1 MYATPAAQRRNCA
14 AKHAVNT
21 NFLLVAAQ
29 WHRTGTRKRRFTAAF
44 LAGAGASLALA
55 PFHFIPVLFVSFTM
69 LTWLLDGVRPAT
81 GWRGLRAAA
90 AIGWWFGFGFFLSG
104 LYWVGFAL
112 TVDAESFG
120 QFIPVAVLAL
130 PAGLALF
137 CAMAT
142 SLASLGWSAGPAR
155 ILVLAL
161 GWSLAE
167 WLRGHIFTGFPWN
180 LIGYA
185 WSADFAPLLAVMQS
199 VSLIGIYG
207 LGLIT
212 IVLAALPALLAD
224 GGLRTP
230 PVCFALG
237 GGALLLLCM
246 MAFGF
251 VRLGQTMPGDVAG
264 VRLRI
269 IQPNIAQAAKW
280 QPEQRATIFR
290 TLIDLSMTPSA
301 LAPTHV
307 IWPEAAT
314 PFFLLQSEQAL
325 AQMARLVPATGAV
338 ITGAPR
344 LGAPESVSEAPVYNS
359 VVAVGGDGNISAI
372 YDKAHLVP
380 FGEYLP
386 FPGVFAAVGLKKLT
400 VDLGSFASGPGPKT
414 LTAPGIPPF
423 SPLICYEV
431 IFPGAVVD
439 ASTRPGWLLN
449 VTNDAWF
456 GDTSGPQQHLAQARA
471 RAVEQGLPLIRAANT
486 GISGV
491 FDAYGRSKAQLA
503 LNHQGI
509 IDSGLP
515 SALPPTLYARW
526 GDYIYAGLLLLIQ
539 VLFLALRKKIH

>member
-1 MYATPAAQRRNCA
+1 MTTDRLASIAGWLGAGP
-14 AKHAVNT
+14 
-21 NFLLVAAQ
+21 
-29 WHRTGTRKRRFTAAF
+29 RKRAFITAF
-44 LAGAGASLALA
+44 LAGAVTSLALA
-55 PFHFIPVLFVSFTM
+55 PFHFVPILLVSFTL
-69 LTWLLDGVRPAT
+69 LTWLLDGVCAIA

-120 QFIPVAVLAL
+120 HFIPVAVLAL
-130 PAGLALF
+130 PAGLAVF

-142 SLASLGWSAGPAR
+142 ILARLGWRPAR
-155 ILVLAL
+155 PERILLLAL
-161 GWSLAE
+161 CWSVFE

-180 LIGYA
+180 LIGYVWA
-185 WSADFAPLLAVMQS
+185 ADFAPLLAVMQS
-199 VSLIGIYG
+199 ASIIGVYG

-212 IVLAALPALLAD
+212 VALAALPAVLTD
-224 GGLRTP
+224 GKLRTC
-230 PVCFALG
+230 PVVIPLVCGMVLVLGMAGYGFA
-237 GGALLLLCM
+237 
-246 MAFGF
+246 
-251 VRLGQTMPGDVAG
+251 RLGQAGPGDVAG

-269 IQPNIAQAAKW
+269 VQPNIAQAAKW
-280 QPEQRATIFR
+280 QPEQRAAIFH
-290 TLIDLSMTPSA
+290 TLIDLSATPSDR
-301 LAPTHV
+301 LPTHV

-314 PFFLLQSEQAL
+314 PFFLLQSEAAL
-325 AQMARLVPATGAV
+325 AQISRLVPATGAV

-344 LGAPESVSEAPVYNS
+344 MGAATSTDANPIYNS
-359 VVAVGGDGNISAI
+359 VVAVDGDGGVPAL

-386 FPGVFAAVGLKKLT
+386 FPGVFAAIGMKKLT

-414 LTAPGIPPF
+414 LSAPGLPPF
-423 SPLICYEV
+423 SPLICYEA
-431 IFPGAVVD
+431 IFPDSVVD
-439 ASTRPGWLLN
+439 ATDRPAWLLN

-456 GDTSGPQQHLAQARA
+456 GDTSGPQQHLAQARM

-509 IDSGLP
+509 IDA
-515 SALPPTLYARW
+515 ALPQALAPTLYAHW
-526 GDYIYAGLLLLIQ
+526 GEYAFGAFMLLISIAFFAARRS
-539 VLFLALRKKIH
+539 VHE